1 MTHDQLFIKMAID
14 SWNGQV
20 TATSKLLDQLSDE
33 QLQEQVAPGKNR
45 GIYLLGHL
53 VSVHDKMLSLLL
65 LGEELY
71 PELYPV
77 FVQSP
82 DGAVAGLPV
91 TIAQLRQQWTQVNAK
106 LAEQFA
112 QLSAEDW
119 FGRHANIS
127 AEDWAK
133 EPHRNRLN
141 VLLSRTNHLSNHR
154 GQLALLVK
162 K

>member
-1 MTHDQLFIKMAID
+1 MEHDQLFIKMAID
-14 SWNGQV
+14 SWNAQV
-20 TATSKLLDQLSDE
+20 TATSKLLDQLTDE
-33 QLQEQVAPGKNR
+33 QLLEQVSPGKNR

-82 DGAVAGLPV
+82 DGAVADLPTV
-91 TIAQLRQQWTQVNAK
+91 AALRSQWTEVNNK
-106 LAEQFA
+106 LAEQFN
-112 QLSAEDW
+112 QLSAADW
-119 FGRHANIS
+119 LGRHANIS
-127 AEDWAK
+127 AEDLAK

>member
-1 MTHDQLFIKMAID
+1 MTHDELFIKMAVD

-20 TATSKLLDQLSDE
+20 VATSKLFDQLTDE
-33 QLQEQVAPGKNR
+33 QLMEQVSPGKNR

-71 PELYPV
+71 PELYEV
-77 FVQSP
+77 FVKSP
-82 DGAVAGLPV
+82 DGAVAELPGV
-91 TIAQLRQQWTQVNAK
+91 AQLRQQWTEVNGK
-106 LAEQFA
+106 LATHFA
-112 QLSAEDW
+112 QLSAADW
-119 FGRHANIS
+119 LGRHANIS
-127 AEDWAK
+127 EEDLAK

>member
-1 MTHDQLFIKMAID
+1 MEHDKIFVKMAVD
-14 SWNGQV
+14 SWNGQLV
-20 TATSKLLDQLSDE
+20 AASKLLDKLTDE
-33 QLQEQVAPGKNR
+33 QLLEEVSPGKNR

-53 VSVHDKMLSLLL
+53 TSVHDKMLSLLL
-65 LGEELY
+65 MGDELY

-82 DGAVAGLPV
+82 DKAVDELPTV
-91 TIAQLRQQWTQVNAK
+91 AQLREQWTAVNTK
-106 LAEQFA
+106 LAEYINSF
-112 QLSAEDW
+112 SVVDW

-127 AEDWAK
+127 EEDLAK

-154 GQLALLVK
+154 GQLALLAK
-162 K
+162 N

>member
-1 MTHDQLFIKMAID
+1 MTRDQIFVKMAVD
-14 SWNGQV
+14 GWNGQV
-20 TATSKLLDQLSDE
+20 TATSKLLDQLTDE
-33 QLQEQVAPGKNR
+33 QLMEEVSPGKNR

-65 LGEELY
+65 FGDELY

-82 DGAVAGLPV
+82 DRAVAELPTV
-91 TIAQLRQQWTQVNAK
+91 AQLRKQWTEVNAK
-106 LAEQFA
+106 LAEHIH

-127 AEDWAK
+127 AEELVK

-154 GQLALLVK
+154 GQLAMLVK

>member
-1 MTHDQLFIKMAID
+1 MEQDQIFVKMAVD
-14 SWNGQV
+14 SWNGQLA
-20 TATSKLLDQLSDE
+20 ATSKLLDKLTDE
-33 QLQEQVAPGKNR
+33 QLQEEVSPGKNR
-45 GIYLLGHL
+45 GVYLLGHL
-53 VSVHDKMLSLLL
+53 VAVHDKMLSLLL
-65 LGEELY
+65 LRDELY

-82 DGAVAGLPV
+82 DKEHADLPS
-91 TIAQLRQQWTQVNAK
+91 IAQLREQWTAVNEK
-106 LAEQFA
+106 LNGHINKLKAE
-112 QLSAEDW
+112 EW

-127 AEDWAK
+127 AEDLAK

-162 K
+162 